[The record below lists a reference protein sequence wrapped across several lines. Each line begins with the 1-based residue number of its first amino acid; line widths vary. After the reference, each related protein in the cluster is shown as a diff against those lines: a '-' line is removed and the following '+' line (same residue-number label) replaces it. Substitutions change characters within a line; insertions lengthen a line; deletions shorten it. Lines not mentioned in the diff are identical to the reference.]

1 MLPEKDR
8 KVAAIANKFIQHAR
22 YRLTPREQ
30 KLIIYMSS
38 FIKPEDSDFDTY
50 LVPVSDLESVFR
62 DDEDKKHGSFYERLD
77 DLLDSITDKKI
88 SFPTEFELEGR
99 RMRGHINWVSGAVP
113 RKDKRGVLCVEFG
126 FSPQMKPFMLGL
138 REKFTKIELLEV
150 ARMTS
155 GFSIRIFQICKSY
168 YYEHA
173 KYGRNVYKT
182 GVENL
187 KEILGIEDK
196 YPDFRNFRRK
206 VLNVAK
212 DEINAKTGL
221 EIEYEFI
228 RQGRRI
234 GEIHITINEK
244 RNTEEKE
251 PTSSTHNKTKG
262 KQVNIETLREAQMRA
277 VEKLTAYGLHESITV
292 NEVLPIIKGSEVEGY
307 EDYFVDFMLTF
318 FESKTNRTGKED
330 KVKALVGWL
339 RNERFTEANLY
350 ARFME
355 KIVTKK
361 KKLGDKERGNRQLA
375 KTMNFQEFRALF
387 KKDEKVFDFK
397 KFKKEF
403 SKEYATIK
411 RQQEKQLEN
420 LKDTV
425 NYKKMLSYSVELECE
440 RWFQNRVEEE

>member
-8 KVAAIANKFIQHAR
+8 KVGAIANKFIQHAR

-187 KEILGIEDK
+187 KAILGIEDK

-221 EIEYEFI
+221 EIEYEFV

-234 GEIHITINEK
+234 GEIHITNEALILTYTDGLTDVRNEEGDFLDETFGHRFMLDHYK
-244 RNTEEKE
+244 LNAAAFNTELM
-251 PTSSTHNKTKG
+251 
-262 KQVNIETLREAQMRA
+262 ET
-277 VEKLTAYGLHESITV
+277 I
-292 NEVLPIIKGSEVEGY
+292 N
-307 EDYFVDFMLTF
+307 
-318 FESKTNRTGKED
+318 
-330 KVKALVGWL
+330 
-339 RNERFTEANLY
+339 
-350 ARFME
+350 
-355 KIVTKK
+355 
-361 KKLGDKERGNRQLA
+361 
-375 KTMNFQEFRALF
+375 LF
-387 KKDEKVFDFK
+387 KGNTGFPDD
-397 KFKKEF
+397 
-403 SKEYATIK
+403 
-411 RQQEKQLEN
+411 L
-420 LKDTV
+420 TV
-425 NYKKMLSYSVELECE
+425 LTCKIY
-440 RWFQNRVEEE
+440 

>member
-1 MLPEKDR
+1 MQPENTR

-22 YRLTPREQ
+22 YRLSPREQ

-62 DDEDKKHGSFYERLD
+62 DDDDKKHGSFYERLD

-150 ARMTS
+150 AQMTS

-182 GVENL
+182 GVDSL
-187 KEILGIEDK
+187 KEILGIDDK

-206 VLNVAK
+206 VLNVAQ
-212 DEINAKTGL
+212 DEINSKTGL
-221 EIEYEFI
+221 NIEYDFI
-228 RQGRRI
+228 RHGRRI
-234 GEIHITINEK
+234 GEIHIKIT
-244 RNTEEKE
+244 EKE
-251 PTSSTHNKTKG
+251 SRKEQEPTKG
-262 KQVNIETLREAQMRA
+262 TPQVKANVPENREELREAQMRA
-277 VEKLTAYGLHESITV
+277 IEKLVAYGLHESIAIG
-292 NEVLPIIKGSEVEGY
+292 EVLPIITGSELIGY
-307 EDYFVDFMLTF
+307 EDYFADKMLAF
-318 FESKTNRTGKED
+318 FSTKTNRKSKDGRA
-330 KVKALVGWL
+330 KALVGWL
-339 RNERFTEANLY
+339 RNGRFTEANLF
-350 ARFME
+350 ARLTE
-355 KIVTKK
+355 EVIAQKK
-361 KKLGDKERGNRQLA
+361 NLGNTEHGNRQLA
-375 KTMNFQEFRALF
+375 KTMNYQKFRELF
-387 KKDEKVFDFK
+387 KKNVPQFELEN
-397 KFKKEF
+397 FKKEF
-403 SKEYATIK
+403 SDAYSKITIE
-411 RQQEKQLEN
+411 QQNQLTN

-425 NYKKMLSYSVELECE
+425 NYKKMLTYSIELECE
-440 RWFQNRVEEE
+440 RWYNANKE